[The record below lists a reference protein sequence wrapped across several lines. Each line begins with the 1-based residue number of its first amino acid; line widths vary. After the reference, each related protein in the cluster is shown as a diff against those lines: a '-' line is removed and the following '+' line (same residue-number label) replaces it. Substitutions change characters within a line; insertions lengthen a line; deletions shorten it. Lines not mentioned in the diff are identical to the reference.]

1 MPLTRNAFMV
11 SWRSP
16 AILQIFHRM
25 FARAETRF
33 SGGKNGTLF
42 LYTTAGGFKIRII
55 FIQFIIRVV
64 YFLTKIK

>member
-42 LYTTAGGFKIRII
+42 LYTTAGG
-55 FIQFIIRVV
+55 V
-64 YFLTKIK
+64 